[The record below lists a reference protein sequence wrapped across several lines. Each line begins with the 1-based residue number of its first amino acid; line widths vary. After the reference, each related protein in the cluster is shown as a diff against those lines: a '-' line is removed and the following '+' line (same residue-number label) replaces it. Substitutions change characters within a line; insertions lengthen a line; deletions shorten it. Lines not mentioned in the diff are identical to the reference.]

1 MVSSVSKRVTKNGDP
16 MGIVQL
22 EDMEG
27 EATVV
32 VFPKTYKEA
41 EGYLYGEV
49 DPETGAQLSD
59 AFVRIK
65 GKLERSDRGD
75 QIIAQ
80 EIVPLELNEEN
91 NKPKVFEVMVP
102 NSRFSQGNMARLA
115 TVLTANPGAIAW
127 RSLSSRWTGAC
138 CAPRCLPRS
147 MRARFRCWPRL
158 RPSWVT
164 KAA

>member
-80 EIVPLELNEEN
+80 EIVPLELSEEK
-91 NKPKVFEVMVP
+91 NKPKVFE
-102 NSRFSQGNMARLA
+102 GH
-115 TVLTANPGAIAW
+115 GAQQP
-127 RSLSSRWTGAC
+127 L
-138 CAPRCLPRS
+138 
-147 MRARFRCWPRL
+147 
-158 RPSWVT
+158 
-164 KAA
+164 